1 MGLMVGLSIV
11 DQLDGGR
18 QPRRM
23 AAGWMGR
30 FPGPR
35 RRVRTALAA
44 ALMALAGRMA
54 PALPRADSDYPRLAG
69 ATDS

>member
-1 MGLMVGLSIV
+1 MELMVGLSII

-18 QPRRM
+18 QTRRM
-23 AAGWMGR
+23 AAGWMGG
-30 FPGPR
+30 FAGPG

-44 ALMALAGRMA
+44 ALLALAGRVA
-54 PALPRADSDYPRLAG
+54 PALPEAGFNYSRLAD